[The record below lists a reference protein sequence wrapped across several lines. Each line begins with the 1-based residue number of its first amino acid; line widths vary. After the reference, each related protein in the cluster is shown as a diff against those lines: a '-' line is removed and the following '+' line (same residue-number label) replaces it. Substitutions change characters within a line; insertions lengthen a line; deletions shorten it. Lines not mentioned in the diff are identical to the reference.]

1 MWNGPHG
8 IVNVAVK
15 RLAAGAVKA
24 NRVKLLQEAAIMGQ
38 FLHPNV
44 IQLFGVVA
52 REDTVRD
59 CATQCV
65 QRAVLVT
72 ISVNNGTSSM
82 AGDDCDGI
90 GDER

>member
-52 REDTVRD
+52 REDTVRGLCYTTCSAS
-59 CATQCV
+59 CA
-65 QRAVLVT
+65 
-72 ISVNNGTSSM
+72 GHY
-82 AGDDCDGI
+82 
-90 GDER
+90 